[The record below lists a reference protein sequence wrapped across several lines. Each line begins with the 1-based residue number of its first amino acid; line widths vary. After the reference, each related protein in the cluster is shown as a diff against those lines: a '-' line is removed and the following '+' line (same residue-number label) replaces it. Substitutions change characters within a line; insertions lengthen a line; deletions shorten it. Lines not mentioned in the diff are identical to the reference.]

1 MLFFGAG
8 RGAGHAF
15 ESPRRQLLQKQEDL
29 VAARAAGRCGARVLV
44 QDPCKFAVIVA
55 VRLDSASIANARR
68 PPPTLQVS
76 ERNSHAGSAA
86 SADAARAA
94 AQEAG
99 KALSANSAQASKAA
113 ADAFSKYSETSA
125 AGLADAS
132 KLIGKNTGEAIKAS
146 SKAIDSVSSSV
157 KAMGPSVDK
166 AAASISKGADQ
177 FVASASDFGGQI
189 QASTGELSEALK
201 EFTSNSAEFSDGAR
215 LAAADA
221 VDALGTAGSAASA
234 AYYDA
239 VASAAAAG
247 IGGAEA
253 ASAGAV
259 LIAAAAFGT
268 KGIDAAAVKS
278 LELDRDTAK
287 QESDMLKVKLKEL
300 EEKFFLADAQFEQT
314 MAATRKVLTQRML
327 KLILRVDGVRER
339 RRALHAIDAT
349 RSSLLAA
356 RGRSRDTVGPRRNLI
371 LLSRCD
377 WTRCGRN

>member
-1 MLFFGAG
+1 M
-8 RGAGHAF
+8 
-15 ESPRRQLLQKQEDL
+15 
-29 VAARAAGRCGARVLV
+29 
-44 QDPCKFAVIVA
+44 
-55 VRLDSASIANARR
+55 N
-68 PPPTLQVS
+68 
-76 ERNSHAGSAA
+76 
-86 SADAARAA
+86 
-94 AQEAG
+94 EAG
-99 KALSANSAQASKAA
+99 
-113 ADAFSKYSETSA
+113 
-125 AGLADAS
+125 

-314 MAATRKVLTQRML
+314 MARSSASSLHWHASSSREDGFF
-327 KLILRVDGVRER
+327 VDFEFRHAGRDAEGVRHD
-339 RRALHAIDAT
+339 AQGAVGHAAGGIDA
-349 RSSLLAA
+349 REG
-356 RGRSRDTVGPRRNLI
+356 RGHPVSQTSAG
-371 LLSRCD
+371 
-377 WTRCGRN
+377 